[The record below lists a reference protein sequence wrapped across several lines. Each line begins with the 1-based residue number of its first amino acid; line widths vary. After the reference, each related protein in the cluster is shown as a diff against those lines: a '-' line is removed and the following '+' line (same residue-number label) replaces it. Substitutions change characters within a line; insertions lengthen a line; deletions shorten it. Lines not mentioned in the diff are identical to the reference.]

1 MSNIDFNKAK
11 EQYNSIVMPE
21 DLGTNL
27 MIGMK
32 SGIRKRKIRSKGP
45 IYSIT
50 VMFIAFILCINTS
63 VVFAQAV
70 NNIPIIRDFADIV
83 IINEGI
89 KYALKE
95 GYIQPINKSVDIDG
109 IKVTITRVIGDSK
122 QLIFGYTIE
131 GNGINKEDYYGLK
144 DWEIKDYKGN
154 KFMEGILSYGYGD
167 YKKDGL
173 KPLKGEKYFSIE
185 SMNVKDIPRN
195 LILTFNGVVNHSK
208 YDGIIGSGERK
219 IPIELNEKIV
229 SVEPEIYSINK
240 NVELGEQSLFIK
252 EMRIYPMGT
261 EIVVSNLVDKES
273 KFGWLDNCYLE
284 DEKGRTFTLSSGT
297 SKGEGSEDY
306 ILTFNGGAYGRSKE
320 LTLYSKG
327 IFYNPIKERQLVV
340 DVGNELLLQGGEF
353 GLKLEHIKDYKE
365 VKNPDENNSYKVVY
379 PDEENDEVSN
389 EDIVYEAMEVKFTVL
404 PPYDIENI
412 SISHP
417 DATRSSS
424 SQRSD
429 GTGGEVSLYFDKYT
443 LKAGK
448 LFINIDSMYNNKMK
462 TEEFSV
468 RLK

>member
-1 MSNIDFNKAK
+1 
-11 EQYNSIVMPE
+11 
-21 DLGTNL
+21 
-27 MIGMK
+27 
-32 SGIRKRKIRSKGP
+32 
-45 IYSIT
+45 
-50 VMFIAFILCINTS
+50 
-63 VVFAQAV
+63 
-70 NNIPIIRDFADIV
+70 
-83 IINEGI
+83 
-89 KYALKE
+89 
-95 GYIQPINKSVDIDG
+95 
-109 IKVTITRVIGDSK
+109 
-122 QLIFGYTIE
+122 
-131 GNGINKEDYYGLK
+131 
-144 DWEIKDYKGN
+144 
-154 KFMEGILSYGYGD
+154 
-167 YKKDGL
+167 
-173 KPLKGEKYFSIE
+173 
-185 SMNVKDIPRN
+185 
-195 LILTFNGVVNHSK
+195 
-208 YDGIIGSGERK
+208 
-219 IPIELNEKIV
+219 
-229 SVEPEIYSINK
+229 
-240 NVELGEQSLFIK
+240 
-252 EMRIYPMGT
+252 MRIYPMGT

>member
-1 MSNIDFNKAK
+1 MSNIDFDKAK
-11 EQYNSIVMPE
+11 VQYNSIEMPN
-21 DLGTNL
+21 DLDTSL

-32 SGIRKRKIRSKGP
+32 SGIRKRKMRSRVP
-45 IYSIT
+45 IYSIV
-50 VMFIAFILCINTS
+50 VMVIGFVLCINTS
-63 VVFAQAV
+63 VVFAQAMR
-70 NNIPIIRDFADIV
+70 NIPIIKDFADIV

-95 GYIQPINKSVDIDG
+95 GYIQTINKSVEIDG
-109 IKVTITRVIGDSK
+109 IKVTITRVIGDNK
-122 QLIFGYTIE
+122 QLIFGYTID
-131 GNGINKEDYYGLK
+131 GKGINKDDYYGLNEWK
-144 DWEIKDYKGN
+144 IKDTKGN
-154 KFMEGILSYGYGD
+154 EFMEGILSYGYGD
-167 YKKDGL
+167 YEKDGL

-185 SMNVKDIPRN
+185 SMNVKDIPRE
-195 LILTFNGVVNHSK
+195 LILTFNGIVN
-208 YDGIIGSGERK
+208 DGIIASGERE

-229 SVEPEIYSINK
+229 SVEPEIYNVNK
-240 NVELGEQSLFIK
+240 NVELGEQNLFIK
-252 EMRIYPMGT
+252 EMRVYPMGT
-261 EIVVSNLVDKES
+261 EVVVSNSVDKEN

-284 DEKGRTFTLSSGT
+284 DEKGRIFTLSSGT

-306 ILTFNGGAYGRSKE
+306 ILTFNGGAYSRSKE

-327 IFYNPIKERQLVV
+327 MFYNPIKERQLIV
-340 DVGNELLLQGGEF
+340 DVKNQILLQGGEY

-365 VKNPDENNSYKVVY
+365 VRNPDEDNSYKVVY
-379 PDEENDEVSN
+379 SDEENNEGLN
-389 EDIVYEAMEVKFTVL
+389 EDIIYEAMEVKFTIL
-404 PPYDIENI
+404 PPYNIENI

-448 LFINIDSMYNNKMK
+448 LHIKIDSMYVDKMK

>member
-11 EQYNSIVMPE
+11 EQHNSIKMPD
-21 DLGTNL
+21 DLDTNL

-32 SGIRKRKIRSKGP
+32 SGIRKRKIRSRVP
-45 IYSIT
+45 IYSIA
-50 VMFIAFILCINTS
+50 VMFIGFILCINTS

-70 NNIPIIRDFADIV
+70 KNIPIIKDFADIV

-131 GNGINKEDYYGLK
+131 GKGINEEDYYGLK
-144 DWEIKDYKGN
+144 EWEIKDSKGN
-154 KFMEGILSYGYGD
+154 KFMEGILSSGYGD
-167 YKKDGL
+167 YRKDGL
-173 KPLKGEKYFSIE
+173 EPLKGEKYFSIE
-185 SMNVKDIPRN
+185 NTNVKSIPRD
-195 LILTFNGVVNHSK
+195 LILTFNGIVNNSK
-208 YDGIIGSGERK
+208 YDGIIASGERE

-229 SVEPEIYSINK
+229 SVEPEIYSVNK

-252 EMRIYPMGT
+252 EMRVYPMGT
-261 EIVVSNLVDKES
+261 EIVVSNLVDKEN

-284 DEKGRTFTLSSGT
+284 DEKGRTFTLSSAT
-297 SKGEGSEDY
+297 PKGEGSEDY
-306 ILTFNGGAYGRSKE
+306 ILTFNGGAYGRAKE

-327 IFYNPIKERQLVV
+327 MFYNPIKERQLVV
-340 DVGNELLLQGGEF
+340 DVRNQILLQGGEY

-365 VKNPDENNSYKVVY
+365 VKNLDEDNSYKVIY
-379 PDEENDEVSN
+379 PDEESDEASN
-389 EDIVYEAMEVKFTVL
+389 EDIIYEAMEVKFTIL
-404 PPYDIENI
+404 PPYGIENI

-417 DATRSSS
+417 DAIRSSS
-424 SQRSD
+424 SQRAD
-429 GTGGEVSLYFDKYT
+429 GTGGEVSLYFNKYT

-448 LFINIDSMYNNKMK
+448 LYINIDSMYNNKMK
-462 TEEFSV
+462 TEEFSA